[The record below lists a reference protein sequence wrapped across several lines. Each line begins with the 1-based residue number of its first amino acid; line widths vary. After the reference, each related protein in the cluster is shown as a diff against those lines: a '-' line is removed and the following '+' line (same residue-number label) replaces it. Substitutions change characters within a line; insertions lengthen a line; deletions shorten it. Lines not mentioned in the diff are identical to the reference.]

1 MVDKEVRAGFY
12 VCASI
17 CGQDG
22 IISEAE
28 ELALVQNFM
37 DNFSLNESELD
48 QLFDDFFYSTNNFD
62 DYLKQVLDIDLRVL
76 ILRIAKDTAAS
87 DELEIRENI
96 ALKRAGIIWEMGL
109 CQEK

>member
-1 MVDKEVRAGFY
+1 MVDKKVRAGFY

-28 ELALVQNFM
+28 ELGLVQNFI
-37 DNFSLNESELD
+37 DNFGLNESELD
-48 QLFDDFFYSTNNFD
+48 QLFDDFFNSTNNFD
-62 DYLKQVLDIDLRVL
+62 DYLKQVLDTDLRVL
-76 ILRIAKDTAAS
+76 ILKIAKDTAAS

-96 ALKRAGIIWEMGL
+96 ALKRAGIIWELDL
-109 CQEK
+109 CQEQ